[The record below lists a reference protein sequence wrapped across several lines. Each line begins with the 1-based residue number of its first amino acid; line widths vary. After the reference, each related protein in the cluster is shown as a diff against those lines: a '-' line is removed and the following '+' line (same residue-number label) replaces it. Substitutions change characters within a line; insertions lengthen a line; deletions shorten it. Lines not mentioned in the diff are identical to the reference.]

1 MTPVLA
7 GVLLYILLQLA
18 LGFWVSRRVKTED
31 DYLVAGRRLGFP
43 IVMFTVF
50 ATWFGA
56 ETCIGSAG
64 EAYRAGLSG
73 TTADPFGYA
82 GCLLLMGL
90 VYAVPLW
97 KRKLMTLADLF
108 RWRYG
113 PGVERLAVLL
123 LVPTSLMWAAAQI
136 RAFGHVL
143 GAASDFSLDF
153 TVTFAAAVVII
164 YTVAGGLLADAITD
178 FVQGIVLILGLV
190 LVAGFVFASGDA
202 GALRELPA
210 EQIALRTPGV
220 TWLGTLEAW
229 AIPIMGSVVAQELVQ
244 RVIAARSPQ
253 VARGATVSAAALY
266 LVIGLIPLLVGLSAI
281 RLAPGIAEPEQVLIL
296 RAQHYLPGLLYVVF
310 AGALVSAILSTVDSA
325 LLVSGSLVAHNLVL
339 PALPRATERARITV
353 NRVAVAGFGLL
364 AYVLALSAPSVYH
377 LVEQASAFGGAS
389 VFIAM
394 TFGLFSRLGGPR
406 AAVASVVAGVGVYT
420 VGTYLSDLPYP
431 FLASLAASGL
441 AYLATAIFERAPA
454 LDAAGA
460 A

>member
-7 GVLLYILLQLA
+7 GVLAYILLQLA

-64 EAYRAGLSG
+64 EAYRGGLSA

-82 GCLLLMGL
+82 GCLLFMGL
-90 VYAVPLW
+90 VYAIPLW
-97 KRKLMTLADLF
+97 KRKLTTLADLF
-108 RWRYG
+108 RRRYG

-143 GAASDFSLDF
+143 GAASEFSLEF
-153 TVTFAAAVVII
+153 TVTLAAVVVIV
-164 YTVAGGLLADAITD
+164 YTVAGGLLADAVTD
-178 FVQGIVLILGLV
+178 FVQGIVLIAGLV
-190 LVAGFVFASGDA
+190 LVIGLMAASGDLR
-202 GALRELPA
+202 ALRELPA
-210 EQIALRTPGV
+210 EQLALRAPDAS
-220 TWLGTLEAW
+220 LLATLEAW

-253 VARGATVSAAALY
+253 VARGATVTAALLY
-266 LVIGLIPLLVGLSAI
+266 VAVGVIPLLVGLAAI

-296 RAQHYLPGLLYVVF
+296 RAEHYLPGVLYVVF

-325 LLVSGSLVAHNLVL
+325 LLVSGALVAHNVVL
-339 PALPRATERARITV
+339 PVLPRATERARLTA
-353 NRVAVAGFGLL
+353 NRAAVAAFGVL
-364 AYVLALSAPSVYH
+364 AYALALTAPSVYH

-389 VFIAM
+389 VFVPM
-394 TFGLFSRLGGPR
+394 TFGLFTRVGGAR
-406 AAVASVVAGVGVYT
+406 AAVASVVAGVAVYT
-420 VGTYLSDLPYP
+420 LGTHALGIPYP
-431 FLASLAASGL
+431 FLSSLAASTL
-441 AYLATAIFERAPA
+441 VYLAVAALEPA
-454 LDAAGA
+454 AAVGA
-460 A
+460 AEAG

>member
-1 MTPVLA
+1 VTPVLA
-7 GVLLYILLQLA
+7 GVLAYILLQLA

-64 EAYRAGLSG
+64 EAYRAGLSA

-82 GCLLLMGL
+82 GCLLFMGL

-97 KRKLMTLADLF
+97 KRKLTTLADLF
-108 RWRYG
+108 RRRYG

-123 LVPTSLMWAAAQI
+123 LVPTSVMWAAAQI

-143 GAASDFSLDF
+143 GAASEFSLGF
-153 TVTFAAAVVII
+153 TVTLAAVVVIV
-164 YTVAGGLLADAITD
+164 YTVAGGLLADAVTD
-178 FVQGIVLILGLV
+178 FVQGVVLIAGLV
-190 LVAGFVFASGDA
+190 LLAGVMFASGDL
-202 GALRELPA
+202 GVLRELPA
-210 EQIALRTPGV
+210 EQVSLRAPDA
-220 TWLGTLEAW
+220 TWLSTLEAW

-244 RVIAARSPQ
+244 RVISARSPQ
-253 VARGATVSAAALY
+253 VARGATVSAALLY
-266 LVIGLIPLLVGLSAI
+266 FAVGVIPLLVGLAAI
-281 RLAPGIAEPEQVLIL
+281 RLAPGITEPEQVLIL
-296 RAQHYLPGLLYVVF
+296 RAEHYLPGLLYVVF

-325 LLVSGSLVAHNLVL
+325 LLVSGSLVAHNVVL
-339 PALPRATERARITV
+339 PVLPQASERTRLTA
-353 NRVAVAGFGLL
+353 NRVAVALFGVL
-364 AYVLALSAPSVYH
+364 AYALALTAPSVYH

-389 VFIAM
+389 VFVAM
-394 TFGLFSRLGGPR
+394 TFALFTRVGGPR

-420 VGTYLSDLPYP
+420 VGTYVITMPHP
-431 FLASLAASGL
+431 FLNSLAAGVL
-441 AYLATAIFERAPA
+441 AYLGGAVLERAPA
-454 LDAAGA
+454 VDATEA